1 MNLQPL
7 TTDMGEAGKY
17 AGGSKKNAMKL
28 SEMLR
33 LEREKLFKLDN
44 PLTINEVKKIKQQK
58 KAKPKPPIKINW
70 GPLTKYGRK
79 ARRGEYTLPTYGRI
93 FNYRYIKHTPE
104 HDKRVNELIQTVITE
119 FSEAFEVPES
129 NLRGL
134 DKTYHV
140 SRVRN
145 LVLGFIYAHVNAD
158 VEDIKRNF
166 NRPNYSMF
174 RDNYRRMEI
183 LIERVFF
190 ARHYSQIYK
199 KLKTSID
206 YDFKTNGEQIKVNRR
221 VAQYSR
227 RSGRDYKLCK
237 SSQAREMVGGA
248 EA

>member
-7 TTDMGEAGKY
+7 TTDMGEAEKY
-17 AGGSKKNAMKL
+17 AGVSKKNAIKL
-28 SEMLR
+28 SEILR
-33 LEREKLFKLDN
+33 LEREKLFKVDN
-44 PLTINEVKKIKQQK
+44 PLTINEVSPKKRK
-58 KAKPKPPIKINW
+58 KKGEQKPPFKVNW

-79 ARRGEYTLPTYGRI
+79 ARRGEYALPTYGKI
-93 FNYRYIKHTPE
+93 FNYRFIKHTPE
-104 HDKRVNELIQTVITE
+104 HDKKVDDLIKTVITK

-134 DKTYHV
+134 VKTYHV

-183 LIERVFF
+183 LIKRVFF

-221 VAQYSR
+221 IAQYSG
-227 RSGRDYKLCK
+227 RSERDYKLCK
-237 SSQAREMVGGA
+237 SSQAREMV
-248 EA
+248 